1 MSKKNTLEF
10 ALGQSPDED
19 GLMININGGSFIANR
34 YGVTV
39 WVPAKELRRFAAS
52 LESEIARLAMPDTAV
67 IPVAAVERLAHQQA
81 AERADPVAAEV
92 QAAIRV
98 TGEDAQLCGKCG
110 QVFCEC
116 PAAVEFVDAMEFAG
130 PTS

>member
-1 MSKKNTLEF
+1 MKRNPRFEVMDM
-10 ALGQSPDED
+10 GDDIYVVMRE
-19 GLMININGGSFIANR
+19 
-34 YGVTV
+34 V
-39 WVPAKELRRFAAS
+39 WFSVCPSEQTIIEPPAFMR
-52 LESEIARLAMPDTAV
+52 RLANAILAECDKLEGPKTV
-67 IPVAAVERLAHQQA
+67 IIPVAAVQRLAHQQA
-81 AERADPVAAEV
+81 AEHADPVAAEV